1 MIRATFAGFTTALS
15 AIRTNQKK
23 LDVTGQNL
31 ANMNTEGYTRQSLQ
45 TSSINYDN
53 PTSFYMNENDVNV
66 GFGVSM
72 DKMTQMR
79 DQFLDVQ
86 YRDQNSKVNYNS
98 TVQEGLNNL
107 SGFLDESNAD
117 GIRKSFDNIHTAL
130 TNMQD
135 PSKVNDPVYEG
146 QLRSRMEATADLLN
160 NGAVQ
165 IQTSMKNEYQKID
178 GSGSSENGYTDQINQ
193 LLADI
198 GSLNVD
204 IKKNQLLG
212 NPALELVDER
222 NQKINQLSNYV
233 PIQVSYFTEKYQA
246 VDANGQTVTRDRGL
260 NYNSAGVAT
269 GKSGFP
275 EDLKIELVY
284 TETKQNGKN
293 PVEKRMTL
301 VNGSDTTDKNGNT
314 VANYG
319 KVSVQ
324 IKNPGSADY
333 ENVHDDTGASL
344 IQYTG
349 KADADGNIQKVR
361 LQFDKADSYEITK
374 NADDSLTDSNGS
386 TVDADAAY
394 ESMKTDNDVT
404 VDADG
409 TITDRSTTR
418 FSSGSLQASLDL
430 LADTTSSL
438 NNGSIYR
445 SYDYYM
451 KRLDTLANT
460 FAHDM
465 NVYNMMGTRDG
476 YQNKTTKAANLALTD
491 KELSNLEAGKSKDG
505 GVSTDTNNKSFLLL
519 VNNGTIAAEDTQ
531 TANKITA
538 ATISVSQKWV
548 NGSTKIGTYGD
559 PTEGNSS
566 TDTALNMLDA
576 MTSTHAAIGHKSY
589 ADEMN
594 SISTY
599 VATDSYNNDNALK
612 TNQAV
617 LKGIA
622 DNQDQISGVSLDE
635 EAANMMTY
643 VSSYNAAARLMTT
656 LDSML
661 DTLLGIAR

>member
-72 DKMTQMR
+72 DKMTQLR

-86 YRDQNSKVNYNS
+86 YREQNSKVNYNQ
-98 TVQEGLNNL
+98 TIQEGMNNL

-117 GIRKSFDNIHTAL
+117 GIRKSFDNIRTAL

-146 QLRSRMEATADLLN
+146 ELRSRMEATANLLN

-165 IQTSMKNEYQKID
+165 IQTSMTNEYQKID
-178 GSGSSENGYTDQINQ
+178 GSGSSENGYADQINQ

-198 GSLNVD
+198 GGLNID

-212 NPALELVDER
+212 NPALELVDQR
-222 NQKINQLSNYV
+222 NQKINQLSAYI
-233 PIQVSYFTEKYQA
+233 PIQVSYFTEKYQT
-246 VDANGQTVTRDRGL
+246 VDAAGQTVTRDRGL

-284 TETKQNGKN
+284 TETDKNGKN
-293 PVEKRMTL
+293 PVEKKITL
-301 VNGSDTTDKNGNT
+301 VNGSDVTDKNGNT
-314 VANYG
+314 VANFG
-319 KVSVQ
+319 KVSLQ
-324 IKNPGSADY
+324 IKNPGKDY
-333 ENVHDDTGASL
+333 QNVHDDSGSTL
-344 IQYTG
+344 IRYDG

-361 LQFDKADSYEITK
+361 LQFTKADSYEISK
-374 NADDSLTDSNGS
+374 AADGNLTDSNGS
-386 TVDADAAY
+386 LVDASAAND
-394 ESMKTDNDVT
+394 SMFTDNEVST
-404 VDADG
+404 DANG
-409 TITDRSTTR
+409 NITDRSTTR

-430 LADTTSSL
+430 LADKTSSL

-451 KRLDTLANT
+451 KRLDTLTNT

-465 NVYNMMGTRDG
+465 NVYNMMGIRNG
-476 YQNKTTKAANLALTD
+476 YQDKASNLTLTD
-491 KELSNLEAGKSKDG
+491 EALSNLEAGKAKDG
-505 GVSTDTNNKSFLLL
+505 GASTDANQRSFLLL
-519 VNNGTIAAEDTQ
+519 VNNGTISAKDSQ
-531 TANKITA
+531 TAERITA
-538 ATISVSQKWV
+538 STISVSQKWV
-548 NGSTKIGTYGD
+548 NGNTKIGTYGD
-559 PTEGNSS
+559 PSEGNSS

-576 MTSTHAAIGHKSY
+576 MTSTHASIGNKSY

-599 VATDSYNNDNALK
+599 LATDAYNNDNALK

-617 LKGIA
+617 LKGIS

-635 EAANMMTY
+635 EAANMMAY